1 MPKSVSPIV
10 LNETD
15 AITLN
20 SIVSGDLIAGVA
32 VQKRA
37 RAILLLSEGKQIKD
51 TAKEIGMRENSVTEI
66 RRRFLT
72 NGISSLSDQNRSG
85 RPVTKMAAND
95 VESKV
100 NDIISTAFSTGTS
113 IPSVKD
119 IAGTLNAR
127 QEIVR
132 DILKKKGL
140 IQQRK
145 SNWEF
150 PVLDTPGAKTVDLC
164 GLFLSHSWQF
174 ILIRAIDPDS
184 TVTSTES
191 AVVTRSK
198 TVASVLATA
207 ATENG
212 FVNLAHA
219 LESFPFEAETRS
231 SEKADALAFVKNLYT
246 EFHNN
251 ENEEYHLFICG
262 DSLAEHSRSLLSG
275 ISVHMELD
283 SQAWTATAESIFSIL
298 CDKDPGLSRR
308 IVEGITT
315 FIHCS
320 SNDNAIFRWK
330 KNSPDQDVCCN
341 SDESIQMQKNRSD
354 KPAGTIEFEARIMG
368 DDGKWITYTAEGLSS
383 VRQEQFN
390 MTDANAWLNSFDI
403 IEQAIAKVS
412 HDAARGINEAYAA
425 DLVKKTNSRKK
436 RIPE

>member
-1 MPKSVSPIV
+1 MPKSVAPIV

-20 SIVSGDLIAGVA
+20 SIVSGDLIAGAA

-37 RAILLLSEGKQIKD
+37 RAILLLSAGKQIKD

-66 RRRFLT
+66 RRRFLA
-72 NGISSLSDQNRSG
+72 NGISSLSDQGRSG
-85 RPVTKMAAND
+85 RPVTKMAVND

-100 NDIISTAFSTGTS
+100 NDIISTAFSNGSS

-119 IAGTLNAR
+119 IAATLNAR
-127 QEIVR
+127 PEIVR
-132 DILKKKGL
+132 DVLKKKGL

-150 PVLDTPGAKTVDLC
+150 PVLDTPGAKTIDLC
-164 GLFLSHSWQF
+164 GLFLSHSQQL

-184 TVTSTES
+184 TVTSSES

-198 TVASVLATA
+198 AVASVLATA
-207 ATENG
+207 VSEKG

-219 LESFPFEAETRS
+219 LESFPFEPEARS
-231 SEKADALAFVKNLYT
+231 SEKENALAFVKNLYT
-246 EFHNN
+246 DFHNN
-251 ENEEYHLFICG
+251 ENEEYHLFIGG
-262 DSLAEHSRSLLSG
+262 DSLAENSRSLLSG
-275 ISVHMELD
+275 ISLHIEPD
-283 SQAWTATAESIFSIL
+283 SQAWTATVESIFGIL

-308 IVEGITT
+308 IVEGITR

-330 KNSPDQDVCCN
+330 KCMPGQDVCRN
-341 SDESIQMQKNRSD
+341 SDDLIQMQKNNYD

-390 MTDANAWLNSFDI
+390 MTDANAYLNSFDI

-436 RIPE
+436 QLPE

>member
-1 MPKSVSPIV
+1 MPKSVAPIV

-20 SIVSGDLIAGVA
+20 SIVSGDLIAGAA

-66 RRRFLT
+66 RRRFLAK
-72 NGISSLSDQNRSG
+72 GISSLSDQERSG
-85 RPVTKMAAND
+85 RPVTKMTATD

-100 NDIISTAFSTGTS
+100 NDIISNAFSTGTS

-132 DILKKKGL
+132 DVLKKKGL
-140 IQQRK
+140 IQQRR

-150 PVLDTPGAKTVDLC
+150 PVLDTPGAKTIDLC
-164 GLFLSHSWQF
+164 GLFLSHSQQL
-174 ILIRAIDPDS
+174 ILIRTFDPDS
-184 TVTSTES
+184 AVASTES
-191 AVVTRSK
+191 AVVARSK
-198 TVASVLATA
+198 AVASVLATA
-207 ATENG
+207 AAENG
-212 FVNLAHA
+212 FVTLAHA

-246 EFHNN
+246 DFHNN

-262 DSLAEHSRSLLSG
+262 NSLTENSRSLLPG
-275 ISVHMELD
+275 ISVHMEPD
-283 SQAWTATAESIFSIL
+283 CQAWTATVESILGVL
-298 CDKDPGLSRR
+298 CDKDPGISRR
-308 IVEGITT
+308 IIEGITT

-330 KNSPDQDVCCN
+330 KIMPDQDGCCN
-341 SDESIQMQKNRSD
+341 SDDLQKNRSD

-390 MTDANAWLNSFDI
+390 MMDANAYLNSFDI

-412 HDAARGINEAYAA
+412 HDAAKGINEAYAA
-425 DLVKKTNSRKK
+425 DLVKKTRSRKK
-436 RIPE
+436 KLPE

>member
-10 LNETD
+10 LNKTD

-20 SIVSGDLIAGVA
+20 SIVSGDLIAGAA

-51 TAKEIGMRENSVTEI
+51 IAKEIGMRENSVTDI
-66 RRRFLT
+66 RRRFLA
-72 NGISSLSDQNRSG
+72 NGISSLSDQGRSG
-85 RPVTKMAAND
+85 RPVTKMTATD

-127 QEIVR
+127 QDIVR
-132 DILKKKGL
+132 DVLKKKGL

-145 SNWEF
+145 SNWVF
-150 PVLDTPGAKTVDLC
+150 PVQDTPGAKTIDLC
-164 GLFLSHSWQF
+164 GLFLSHYTQL
-174 ILIRAIDPDS
+174 ILIRAFDPDS
-184 TVTSTES
+184 TVASTES
-191 AVVTRSK
+191 AVVTKSK
-198 TVASVLATA
+198 AVASVLATA

-246 EFHNN
+246 DFHSNDN
-251 ENEEYHLFICG
+251 GEYHLFVCG
-262 DSLAEHSRSLLSG
+262 DSLAENSRSLLPG
-275 ISVHMELD
+275 VSVHMEAD
-283 SQAWTATAESIFSIL
+283 SQAWTATAESIFGIL

-308 IVEGITT
+308 IIEGITA

-320 SNDNAIFRWK
+320 SNDNVIFRWK
-330 KNSPDQDVCCN
+330 KSMPGQDGCYN
-341 SDESIQMQKNRSD
+341 NGDLIQMQKYRSD

-390 MTDANAWLNSFDI
+390 MKDANAYLNSFDI

-425 DLVKKTNSRKK
+425 DLVKKTNQRKK
-436 RIPE
+436 QLPD